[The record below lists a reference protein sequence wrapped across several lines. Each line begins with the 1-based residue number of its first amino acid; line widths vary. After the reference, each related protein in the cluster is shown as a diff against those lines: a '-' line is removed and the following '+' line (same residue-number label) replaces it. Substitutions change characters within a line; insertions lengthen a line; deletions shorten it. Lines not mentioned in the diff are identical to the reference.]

1 MVGLASHSV
10 VRGSTVDVWCWA
22 PLHEVEPAALDQL
35 RNVASTPWVYHH
47 VAAMPDVHL
56 GKGATIG
63 SVIATR
69 GAIMPAAV
77 GVDIGCG
84 VLALKL
90 AITRTELPASLGDLR
105 SDIQANVPVGQGMHR
120 DDRYSHKAGPW
131 ERWPLIELLVR
142 GTEQKVRRQF
152 GTLGGGNHFL
162 ELNVDPDGC
171 VWILLHSGSRW
182 IGKELSTH
190 YTRLAQ
196 AMPHNRALPDRDLA
210 ALVDGTT
217 EMEGFLL
224 ALEWAQQYA
233 WASRLAMG
241 QLTRQAVERTVG
253 RTVSVTDTVH
263 CHHNYVAVE
272 THYGEQ
278 VYLTRKGAISAAAG
292 ERGVVPGSM
301 GTGSYVVEGL
311 GSEASFQ
318 SAAHGA
324 GRRMSR
330 NAAKRQFS
338 LADLDA
344 QTTGIEC
351 RKDQGVLDEI
361 PGAYK
366 DVHAVMAQQADL
378 ARPLVH
384 LQPILCVKG

>member
-1 MVGLASHSV
+1 MTKLAAYSV
-10 VRGSTVDVWCWA
+10 VRGGSVEVWCWA
-22 PLHEVEPAALDQL
+22 PLHEVEPAALQQL

-63 SVIATR
+63 SVIATK

-84 VLALKL
+84 VLGLRL
-90 AITRTELPASLGDLR
+90 AVKRAELPPSLADLR
-105 SDIQANVPVGQGMHR
+105 SDIEARVPVGQGMHS
-120 DDRYSHKAGPW
+120 DDAESRRSGPW
-131 ERWPLIELLVR
+131 DRWPLIEPLVK

-162 ELNVDPDGC
+162 ELNVDPDGW

-190 YTRLAQ
+190 YTKLAQ

-210 ALVDGTT
+210 ALIDGTA
-217 EMEGFLL
+217 EMDGFLL

-233 WASRLAMG
+233 WASRLSMG
-241 QLTRQAVERTVG
+241 VLTKQAVERAVG
-253 RTVSVTDTVH
+253 GRVSVTDTVH
-263 CHHNYVAVE
+263 CHHNYVALE
-272 THYGEQ
+272 THYSEQ
-278 VYLTRKGAISAAAG
+278 VYLTRKGAISARDG
-292 ERGVVPGSM
+292 ECGVIPGSM

-311 GSEASFQ
+311 GSEASFY

-330 NAAKRQFS
+330 NMAKRQFS

-344 QTTGIEC
+344 QTSGVEC
-351 RKDQGVLDEI
+351 RKDRGILDEI
-361 PGAYK
+361 PAAYK
-366 DVHAVMAQQADL
+366 DIHAVMAQQADL
-378 ARPLVH
+378 ARPVLH